1 MTYPKYPEVRVEL
14 SGTDGNA
21 FSILARVSGALKR
34 AGVDKDE
41 RDLFYNEATAGD
53 YNALLRTAMN
63 WVNVD

>member
-1 MTYPKYPEVRVEL
+1 MSVKYPEVTVEL

-34 AGVDKDE
+34 AGVDSKE
-41 RDLFYNEATAGD
+41 RDAFYAEATAGD
-53 YNALLRTAMN
+53 YDALLRTAMK

>member
-21 FSILARVSGALKR
+21 FSILARVSNEMKR
-34 AGVDKDE
+34 AGVDKAE
-41 RDLFYNEATAGD
+41 RDAFFAEATSGD
-53 YNALLRTAMN
+53 YDALLRTAMN